1 MGTPGSC
8 GVGYVPDRGLAASP
22 PCSVSLPLTAPT
34 AGFSN
39 PRAAEGG
46 SKQAPCLA
54 RGSAP
59 LHPQPHPQ
67 ILGQL

>member
-8 GVGYVPDRGLAASP
+8 GVGYVPGRGLTASP